1 MNTGWKTR
9 DRIRCAVTDAVAASV
24 DRGQVGRVCALLL
37 DPEPTAQEPALRA
50 LGPLD
55 CIMLATC
62 PLPPAEAVMERPA
75 DWWEEL
81 RGERDVVALNL
92 RVQAARLGREAWDA
106 KERAQAE
113 RVRLAEKAL
122 REAQA
127 KLWRAERG
135 IGGTD

>member
-9 DRIRCAVTDAVAASV
+9 DRIRSAVADAVAASV

-50 LGPLD
+50 FGPLD
-55 CIMLATC
+55 CILWATC
-62 PLPPAEAVMERPA
+62 PLPPAQVIMERLA
-75 DWWEEL
+75 EWWEEL
-81 RGERDVVALNL
+81 SGERDLVALNL
-92 RVQAARLGREAWDA
+92 RLRAAHLGREDWDA

-127 KLWRAERG
+127 ALWRAERG
-135 IGGTD
+135 IA